1 MKIIPKGSNYVPAV
15 SSHTLKCQMTNMMY
29 NDIGFRFFDKGNS
42 FFDYDMQLI
51 NAYDISSS
59 EKDNNHR
66 SRMKYPDDM
75 VLIGDSGGFQIMMA
89 NKKGIGINI
98 DPIKILR
105 WMENNADIGMNLDS
119 PPTDNF
125 EYSLRTSI
133 QNFELFQN
141 NRENYIF
148 KLYNILHGKSYN
160 DIITWYSHVKDFDFD
175 GWAIGIRPHTNTY
188 LKILSFL
195 YLLEHGEESIY
206 QNTHF
211 FGISSMDNMIAL
223 SMLSKKFDLSLTF
236 DSSTWAT
243 GYRFSDYYFPL
254 DVRHKSRLG
263 QTKNSMKSLPCDCP
277 VCQSTDIKEIYKYET
292 MTPSLISYHNLYN
305 FIETNRMI
313 NVLVDDIEALFQYGK
328 SVNENILISDIVNIL
343 NDFDNYNTEYIYSKY
358 KKLFVPKPENR
369 IKPTNLFRSW

>member
-66 SRMKYPDDM
+66 SRMNYPDDM

-89 NKKGIGINI
+89 NKKGTSINI

-206 QNTHF
+206 QNIHF
-211 FGISSMDNMIAL
+211 FGISSIDNMIAL

-254 DVRHKSRLG
+254 DVRHRSRLG

-358 KKLFVPKPENR
+358 KNLFVPKPENR
-369 IKPTNLFRSW
+369 IKTTNLFRSW